1 MNSKR
6 NTESLSKYY
15 QLEKIRVKDLSE
27 GINAE
32 DALVPLAVK
41 EKIPKIKKL
50 VLAIAEQ
57 INKGGHLFYPGVGTS
72 GRLSILDASAPH
84 FRGFLRSGYWTD
96 CRQRCSYT

>member
-6 NTESLSKYY
+6 NTESPSKYY
-15 QLEKIRVKDLSE
+15 QLEKIRVKDLE

-41 EKIPKIKKL
+41 EKIPQIEKL

-57 INKGGHLFYPGVGTS
+57 INKGEWHLFYPGVGTC
-72 GRLSILDASAPH
+72 GRLGILDASVPPLS
-84 FRGFLRSGYWTD
+84 GFLTIWLSD
-96 CRQRCSYT
+96 